1 MTIFDLFGTN
11 DSAKEDEPEEYIP
24 CRVFDWRGQNKSI
37 QFNAFREGRN
47 GSMKFDYII
56 GNPPYQ
62 EEMEGTSDTPVYNHF
77 MDAAYEIG
85 EKVELITPAR
95 FLFNA
100 GKTPKAWNKKMLEDE
115 HLQVLFYDGRPN
127 GVFPGN
133 EIKGGV
139 AVTYHDKTRNT
150 GAIEHFIPDEVLRN
164 ILHKVREHHAFSPLS
179 NVINATE
186 HFKLN
191 GKMYDDHPEFLTMMI
206 KVGNKE
212 VPMVSKGHESDLTSN
227 ILDKNASMFSEEKPN
242 DGYEYI
248 RVYGRQG
255 GRRIALYF
263 RADYMQPN
271 DGLHSYKVVVAESNN
286 NGSFGET
293 LVDPFVADKDIA
305 TTQTFITMGFCRE
318 KSEAEALLKYIKGK
332 FARAMLGT
340 LKITQHNKRET
351 WRNVPLQDF
360 TANSDINWSVP
371 IKAIDQQLYKKY
383 GLSDEEINFIETHV
397 KEME

>member
-1 MTIFDLFGTN
+1 M
-11 DSAKEDEPEEYIP
+11 
-24 CRVFDWRGQNKSI
+24 
-37 QFNAFREGRN
+37 GR
-47 GSMKFDYII
+47 KFDFCI

-62 EEMEGTSDTPVYNHF
+62 ETSEGTSDTPVYNHF

-115 HLQVLFYDGRPN
+115 YLQVLFYDGRPN
-127 GVFPGN
+127 GVFPGT

-139 AVTYHDKTRNT
+139 AVTYRDKTRNT
-150 GAIEHFIPDEVLRN
+150 GAIEHFIPDEILRN
-164 ILHKVREHHAFSPLS
+164 ILHKVRAHHAFSPLTG
-179 NVINATE
+179 VINATE

-191 GKMYDDHPEFLTMMI
+191 GKMYEDHPEFLTMMI

-227 ILDKNASMFSEEKPN
+227 ILDKNANMFSEQRPN
-242 DGYEYI
+242 DEFDYI

-255 GRRIALYF
+255 GRRTALYF

-305 TTQTFITMGFCRE
+305 TTQTFITMGFCDE
-318 KSEAEALLKYIKGK
+318 KSEADALLKYIKGK

-360 TANSDINWSVP
+360 TSSSDINWNTS
-371 IKAIDQQLYKKY
+371 IQNIDRQLYKKY
-383 GLSDEEINFIETHV
+383 NLSPEEIEFIETHV
-397 KEME
+397 KEMEE